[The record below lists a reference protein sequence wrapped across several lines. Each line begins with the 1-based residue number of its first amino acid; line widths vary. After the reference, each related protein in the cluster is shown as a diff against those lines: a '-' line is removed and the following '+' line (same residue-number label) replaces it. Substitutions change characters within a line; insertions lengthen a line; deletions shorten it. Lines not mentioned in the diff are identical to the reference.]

1 MTEKRNGEGKHGL
14 AHASFLC
21 YTLPEK
27 RCLFVQM
34 NLKKWTRRVESIVR
48 KAAKITTAAYD
59 VEEKDI
65 PINIVTTADINVQK
79 YLQKQLCRLIPGS
92 AFFGEEGSTGDMH
105 GEYVWVVDPIDGTAN
120 FARGI
125 REFCISVG
133 LLHNNEAVLGVV
145 YNPAQ
150 KRMYSACKAG
160 GAFCNGKPIHT
171 SDVYFSK
178 GMFCTAMSLYRK
190 EYAPLCVKVINE
202 AYARCN
208 DVRRFGACAMEL
220 CYLAEGICDLF
231 FEFRV
236 FPWDYAGAL
245 VILKEA
251 GGFISGHGG
260 KELCFDKA
268 SMVIAANS
276 RENFEELEGIVRRNI
291 AQVPYNEVFR

>member
-1 MTEKRNGEGKHGL
+1 
-14 AHASFLC
+14 
-21 YTLPEK
+21 
-27 RCLFVQM
+27 VQT
-34 NLKKWTRRVESIVR
+34 NLKKLTGKVISIVR

-79 YLQKQLCRLIPGS
+79 YLQHKLCKLIPGS
-92 AFFGEEGSTGDMH
+92 AFFGEEGSTGDRH

-120 FARGI
+120 FARNI
-125 REFCISVG
+125 REFCISVA
-133 LLHNNEAVLGVV
+133 LLHNDEAVLGVV

-150 KRMYSACKAG
+150 KRMYSACKNG
-160 GAFCNGKPIHT
+160 GSFCNGKRIHT
-171 SDVYFSK
+171 SETEFQK

-190 EYAPLCVKVINE
+190 EFAPLCVQVINE
-202 AYARCN
+202 AYAQCN
-208 DVRRFGACAMEL
+208 DVRRFGSCALEI

-236 FPWDYAGAL
+236 FPWDYAAAL

-251 GGFISGHGG
+251 GGYISGHLAE
-260 KELCFDKA
+260 ELHFDQA

-276 RENFEELEGIVRRNI
+276 RENFEKLEGIVRKHI
-291 AQVPYNEVFR
+291 PEMPYHEVFR